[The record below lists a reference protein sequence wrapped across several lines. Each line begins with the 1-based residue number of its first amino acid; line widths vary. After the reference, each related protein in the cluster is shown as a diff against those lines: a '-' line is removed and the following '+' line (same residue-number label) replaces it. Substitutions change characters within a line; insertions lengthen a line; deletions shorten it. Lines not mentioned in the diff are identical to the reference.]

1 MNERVEQF
9 YQELDKAYASAT
21 SLQDVETF
29 LLQALEENTAGCK
42 FCFNTLETTICNE
55 LGSFYRGAGEF
66 QKSVEAFERAKALIA
81 QHIGDRSVE
90 YATVVNNL
98 AGTYRVAGELNKAK
112 LCFIECAAIYEGTIG
127 KDNTLYCSVLNNLA
141 LVYQDE
147 GDYENAEE
155 NLRSALAF
163 SSTLPQEQ
171 PECAITLSNIGALY
185 LAKNELDQA
194 KEFLVKSVEAY
205 NKVNMEDR
213 MHLAAVYNSLGS
225 LYFKEGNPNKA
236 LDALEKAKKLTYY
249 YFGENH
255 EYKSV
260 CDSIAYVKASLD
272 A

>member
-9 YQELDKAYASAT
+9 YQELDKAYASAE
-21 SLQDVETF
+21 SLKDVENF
-29 LLQALEENTAGCK
+29 LLKALDDNTAGCK

-55 LGSFYRGAGEF
+55 LGSFYRGTGQF
-66 QKSVEAFERAKALIA
+66 QKSVEAFERTKTLIA

-112 LCFIECAAIYEGTIG
+112 LCFIECAAIYEGTVG
-127 KDNTLYCSVLNNLA
+127 KENTLYCSVLNNLA

-147 GDYENAEE
+147 GDYDSAEE

-163 SSTLPQEQ
+163 ATKLPAEQ

-185 LAKNELDQA
+185 LARNDLAKA

-205 NKVNMEDR
+205 NKVGMDNR
-213 MHLAAVYNSLGS
+213 VHLAAVYNSLGS

-249 YFGENH
+249 HFGENH

-260 CDSIAYVKASLD
+260 CNAIEYVKESMGE
-272 A
+272 